1 MKAIKS
7 IMILV
12 IILVQLSCS
21 KERSANNPVPARVI
35 RFELYTKKD
44 HSDNNHNITF
54 SLFIKTHRK
63 VLFDSTLAVT
73 KIKDIPDSTQ
83 KLVFEKKVPD
93 DDGTELAAGFRYV
106 IEGVGNSSH
115 LDVCRAGESFKLI
128 EFPFQ

>member
-7 IMILV
+7 ILILV
-12 IILVQLSCS
+12 IILIQLSCS
-21 KERSANNPVPARVI
+21 KDRAAHGPVLARTI
-35 RFELYTKKD
+35 RFELYAKKGN
-44 HSDNNHNITF
+44 SDNNRNITF

-63 VLFDSTLAVT
+63 VLFDSTLAVM

-93 DDGTELAAGFRYV
+93 DDGSELAAGFRYV

>member
-1 MKAIKS
+1 MKAIKMALVS
-7 IMILV
+7 V
-12 IILVQLSCS
+12 IILLQLSCS
-21 KERSANNPVPARVI
+21 KEKSVNNPLSNRVI
-35 RFELYTKKD
+35 RFELYAKKD
-44 HSDNNHNITF
+44 NSDNNHNITF
-54 SLFIKTHRK
+54 SLFIKSHKK
-63 VLFDSTLAVT
+63 VLFDSTLAVM

-93 DDGTELAAGFRYV
+93 DDGSELAAGFRYV